1 MSYRRSSYAYTRNGL
16 RPIPGA
22 PHSCEHCAVDRQPGE
37 SAMFEPTTMIGA
49 DGFVLPQI
57 TTPAE
62 DLPRPKRRP
71 HGRLQRMCELYGACD
86 SMRGLFDTIERV
98 ASVNATVVVLGES
111 GSGKELVANAIH
123 QLSERRV
130 RPFVAVNCGALPE
143 TLIESEL
150 FGHERGS
157 FTGAAR
163 THRGCFER
171 ANGGTPFLD
180 EITEMPVDMQVRL
193 LRVLESGRFSRI
205 GGDAEIAAD
214 VRVIAASN
222 RDLRA
227 AVASGKLREDLMYR
241 LCVIPVS
248 VPPLRERGDDALL
261 LAEMFLERLNDDHG
275 TAKTFTVDARQSI
288 AAYRWPGNVREL
300 KNVVHRAYVLSDA
313 EVDVDTGSEFIAPI
327 ATAASTPRA
336 DVSSGNE
343 IRIRVGTSLDN
354 AERALIMA
362 TLRALD
368 GSKSKAAHVLGIS
381 LKTLYN
387 RLHAYGA
394 GTTLDALPGEAA
406 ETPNEVRLAA

>member
-1 MSYRRSSYAYTRNGL
+1 
-16 RPIPGA
+16 
-22 PHSCEHCAVDRQPGE
+22 
-37 SAMFEPTTMIGA
+37 MFEPTPSFSADSQMLPPGA
-49 DGFVLPQI
+49 APGSDI
-57 TTPAE
+57 
-62 DLPRPKRRP
+62 PRPKRRV
-71 HGRLQRMCELYGACD
+71 HGRLQRLCEIYGACD
-86 SMRGLFDTIERV
+86 SMRSLFDTLDRV
-98 ASVNATVVVLGES
+98 AGASATVIVLGES

-123 QLSERRV
+123 QLSDRRQ
-130 RPFVAVNCGALPE
+130 RPFIAVNCGALPE

-171 ANGGTPFLD
+171 ANGGTLFLD

-205 GGDAEIAAD
+205 GGDAELAAD

-248 VPPLRERGDDALL
+248 VPALRERGDDAAL
-261 LAEMFLERLNDDHG
+261 LAEMFLDRLNEEHG
-275 TAKTFTVDARQSI
+275 SAKTFTAEARQAITS
-288 AAYRWPGNVREL
+288 YRWPGNVREL
-300 KNVVHRAYVLSDA
+300 KNVIHRAYVLSDA

-327 ATAASTPRA
+327 AATASPPRA
-336 DVSSGNE
+336 DAVSGNE
-343 IRIRVGTSLDN
+343 VRIRVGTSLDN

-394 GTTLDALPGEAA
+394 AGALDALPAA
-406 ETPNEVRLAA
+406 ETDEVRNEVRLAA

>member
-1 MSYRRSSYAYTRNGL
+1 
-16 RPIPGA
+16 
-22 PHSCEHCAVDRQPGE
+22 
-37 SAMFEPTTMIGA
+37 MFEPSTAFSAENQSVPPGA
-49 DGFVLPQI
+49 ALGS
-57 TTPAE
+57 
-62 DLPRPKRRP
+62 DLPRPKRRV
-71 HGRLQRMCELYGACD
+71 HGRLQRLCELYGACD
-86 SMRGLFDTIERV
+86 AMRSLFDTLDRV
-98 ASVNATVVVLGES
+98 ASASATVIILGES

-123 QLSERRV
+123 QLSERRT
-130 RPFVAVNCGALPE
+130 RPFIAVNCGALPE

-171 ANGGTPFLD
+171 ANGGTLLLD
-180 EITEMPVDMQVRL
+180 EITEMPLELQVRL

-205 GGDAEIAAD
+205 GGDQELAAD

-222 RDLRA
+222 RDLRG
-227 AVASGKLREDLMYR
+227 AVASGRLREDLMYR

-248 VPPLRERGDDALL
+248 VPSLRERGDDAVL
-261 LAEMFLERLNDDHG
+261 LAEMFLERLNEEHR
-275 TAKTFTVDARQSI
+275 TAKTFSPAAHQSI

-300 KNVVHRAYVLSDA
+300 KNVIHRSYVLSDN
-313 EVDVDTGSEFIAPI
+313 EVEVDTGAEFTAPI
-327 ATAASTPRA
+327 APSTSPPRTDVAA
-336 DVSSGNE
+336 GNE
-343 IRIRVGTSLDN
+343 VRIQVGTSLDV

-394 GTTLDALPGEAA
+394 DASAALDAVPDEPA
-406 ETPNEVRLAA
+406 EGRTDVRLAA